1 MSIYAISDLHLL
13 GNNDKPMDVFG
24 AHWRGHF
31 ESICK
36 VWRETV
42 AKDDTVLLCGDFC
55 WAMHLEDALDDL
67 NSLNE
72 LPGTKVLIRG
82 NHDYWWSTIS
92 KMRQVAGD
100 SIVFIQNDSYETDEA
115 VICGS
120 RGWPSPGSSEYSAH
134 DEKIYKRE
142 LIRLELSI
150 ESIKSDKPKI
160 LMLHYPPFLLSSNGS
175 FIETEFTK
183 LIEKHEI
190 KTVLFGHIH
199 KPAQHPLSVIHNS
212 TSYHLTSCDMM
223 GFKIKKIDI

>member
-13 GNNDKPMDVFG
+13 GNNDKPMDIFG
-24 AHWRGHF
+24 AHWHGHF
-31 ESICK
+31 ENICNAWSK
-36 VWRETV
+36 TV
-42 AKDDTVLLCGDFC
+42 TNDDTVLLCGDFC
-55 WAMHLEDALDDL
+55 WAMRLEDALGDL
-67 NSLNE
+67 KTLDE

-92 KMRQVAGD
+92 KMRQVVGD
-100 SIVFIQNDSYETDEA
+100 SVIFIQNDSYDAGEA

-150 ESIKSDKPKI
+150 ESIKSHKPKI
-160 LMLHYPPFLLSSNGS
+160 LMLHYPPFLLGPNGS
-175 FIETEFTK
+175 FIETEFTR
-183 LIEKHEI
+183 LIERHEI

-199 KPAQHPLSVIHNS
+199 KPAQHPLYVEHNS
-212 TSYHLTSCDMM
+212 VSYHLTSCDMM
-223 GFKIKKIDI
+223 GFRIKKIDV